1 MVNPSLSYQ
10 IRPSYKALVCRATWR
25 VREED
30 VELATLQIASKRLKL
45 DDVIKSMKSVHF
57 FFSCIT
63 AVSTNEKRSSTGQSK
78 NEAYPAIA
86 YFIVYTPS
94 EECNQDTFFAR
105 LHNEDLEPNIK
116 VNVI

>member
-1 MVNPSLSYQ
+1 
-10 IRPSYKALVCRATWR
+10 
-25 VREED
+25 
-30 VELATLQIASKRLKL
+30 
-45 DDVIKSMKSVHF
+45 MKSVHF

-63 AVSTNEKRSSTGQSK
+63 AVSTNEKQSSTGQSK

-105 LHNEDLEPNIK
+105 LHNEDVEPNIK